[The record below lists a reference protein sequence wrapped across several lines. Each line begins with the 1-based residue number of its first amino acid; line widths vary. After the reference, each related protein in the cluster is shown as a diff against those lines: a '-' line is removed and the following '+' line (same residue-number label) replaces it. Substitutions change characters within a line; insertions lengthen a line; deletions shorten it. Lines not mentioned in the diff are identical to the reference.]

1 MIQVIFGLPGHG
13 KTTYLAKIVTD
24 YMKRKKHGFVYSN
37 VNFAIPDV
45 IYIDPL
51 EDLGRAEI
59 FNGIVI
65 LDESSQ
71 LFDSRDFKH
80 FGKEKV
86 KWFNEHRHHHISSVY
101 CAVQKYDS
109 LDVKIRDCAERCKW
123 VMAYFPHTPLSL
135 TRVWNI
141 PRSILISQGAD
152 ASKLTGGEIVSG
164 YVRPPFFSR
173 LFCTRF
179 FGRKYWK
186 LFNSFIVQ
194 VLPPLPAERFQSEEA
209 YQDYLKKYEDY
220 KVSTELKNDQ
230 IQKAIDDLRPE
241 NKKKKSRKKEA

>member
-1 MIQVIFGLPGHG
+1 MITVLFGLPGHG
-13 KTTYLAKIVTD
+13 KTTYLAKIATD
-24 YMKRKKHGFVYSN
+24 YRKRKNHGFLYSN
-37 VNFAIPDV
+37 VPFAIPD
-45 IYIDPL
+45 IINIDPL
-51 EDLGRAEI
+51 SDLGKYEI
-59 FNGIVI
+59 FHGIVI

-86 KWFNEHRHHHISSVY
+86 KWFNEHRHHHISNVY

-109 LDVKIRDCAERCKW
+109 LDIKIRNCAEHCKW
-123 VMAYFPHTPLSL
+123 IRAYFPHTPLSL

-141 PRSILISQGAD
+141 PRSVLISSGAD

-164 YVRPPFFSR
+164 YVQPSLFGR

-186 LFNSFIVQ
+186 MFNSFIVD
-194 VLPPLPAERFQSEEA
+194 VLEPLPADRFQTEEH
-209 YQDYLKKYEDY
+209 YQKYLKAYEEY
-220 KVSTELKNDQ
+220 KVSTELRNQQIRDQ
-230 IQKAIDDLRPE
+230 IEKMRP
-241 NKKKKSRKKEA
+241 KKEKKTDVV

>member
-1 MIQVIFGLPGHG
+1 MIITIFGLPGHG
-13 KTTYLAKIVTD
+13 KTTYLAKICKD
-24 YMKRKKHGFVYSN
+24 YLKYKKHGFIYSN

-51 EDLGRAEI
+51 TDLGRYEI

-86 KWFNEHRHHHISSVY
+86 KWFNEHRHHHISKVF
-101 CAVQKYDS
+101 CAVQKFDS
-109 LDVKIRDCAERCKW
+109 LDIKIRNCAERCYW
-123 VMAYFPHTPLSL
+123 VRAYFPHTPLSL
-135 TRVWNI
+135 TRVWKI
-141 PRSILISQGAD
+141 PRSVLISKGAD
-152 ASKLTGGEIVSG
+152 ASKLTGGEIING
-164 YVRPPFFSR
+164 YVQPSLLGR

-186 LFNSFIVQ
+186 LFNSFIVDI
-194 VLPPLPAERFQSEEA
+194 LPPLPADRFQSEQA
-209 YQDYLKKYEDY
+209 YKTYLKTYEDY
-220 KVSTELKNDQ
+220 KVSTELKNAQ
-230 IQKAIDDLRPE
+230 IQKQIDDLRPE
-241 NKKKKSRKKEA
+241 RKKSRKKTIS